1 MAAGLIAPS
10 PQEEKTGG
18 TASASSKLKAGRSL
32 DDDVEILV
40 GHLVGEYSLVGLM
53 LDAPLFLPCCSFV
66 YSPSFIAFHFI
77 PFGTTHTR
85 ALVNE
90 HQPSR
95 LTSRGRSQ
103 CRVRAPSG
111 HLRDTGR

>member
-10 PQEEKTGG
+10 PQADEKTGG
-18 TASASSKLKAGRSL
+18 IASASSKLKAGRSL

-40 GHLVGEYSLVGLM
+40 GHLVGEYSLVGLL
-53 LDAPLFLPCCSFV
+53 LDTLLSLPCCSFA
-66 YSPSFIAFHFI
+66 YSPSFILFHSIRYI
-77 PFGTTHTR
+77 PYTHP
-85 ALVNE
+85 LVDE

-95 LTSRGRSQ
+95 LTSRGRRQ